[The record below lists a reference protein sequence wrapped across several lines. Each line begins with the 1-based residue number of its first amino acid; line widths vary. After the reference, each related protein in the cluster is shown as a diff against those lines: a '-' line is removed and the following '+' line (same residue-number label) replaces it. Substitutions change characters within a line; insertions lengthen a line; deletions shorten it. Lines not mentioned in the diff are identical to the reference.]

1 MLQGY
6 RRFIGIDCT
15 PSPAG
20 PRPPGRGF
28 VSCVAGKCQGPR
40 VAERSNGRQMCRR
53 RAGLALSPHLSPFWL
68 SSLQRATRERVQMV
82 AVGWAACP
90 RGSQD
95 VAPSL
100 QGLRWFS
107 GQLWPPKPT
116 FLGAWAVLCSVA
128 SLPGRERLGARYPRE
143 EFVPTAEQPGRP
155 RCGGQGLVSFP
166 APLPSPRWDSQLLQ
180 QIRHRPDVC
189 WSCPRGQLRFL
200 PDSQP

>member
-1 MLQGY
+1 MHSLPCRTTTSWRGLCFL
-6 RRFIGIDCT
+6 RGREM
-15 PSPAG
+15 SG
-20 PRPPGRGF
+20 PP
-28 VSCVAGKCQGPR
+28 
-40 VAERSNGRQMCRR
+40 RR
-53 RAGLALSPHLSPFWL
+53 RAQQWEANVQEESWPRSLPSPLPFLVVIAAKSHTGKGPGGSCGVGCLSQGLPGCGP
-68 SSLQRATRERVQMV
+68 
-82 AVGWAACP
+82 
-90 RGSQD
+90 
-95 VAPSL
+95 PSA
-100 QGLRWFS
+100 GLRWFS
-107 GQLWPPKPT
+107 EQLWPSKPM

-180 QIRHRPDVC
+180 QIQHRPDVC